1 MRYKELCERTKQS
14 GAQESTSVMSFVGSH
29 AASNRKAFY
38 ERLLTLTLILT
49 LSSLTL
55 TLIGRPSTSDS
66 RS

>member
-49 LSSLTL
+49 LTLTL
-55 TLIGRPSTSDS
+55 ILIGRPSTSDS